1 MLHIGTGEGFP
12 PSNPHSGALNRAAWS
27 RPCRQTPPT
36 KPPGSRSA
44 ARPPSWPA
52 GKPPP
57 PQPAYPSRQ
66 LVRRALG
73 RVRTWTAGR
82 VDVEQARTRE
92 LARIGSNLNQLAR
105 WANTHKAGLDAVTI
119 ITHLTA
125 LSGELAAFS
134 AAEIPR
140 EADDAH

>member
-1 MLHIGTGEGFP
+1 M
-12 PSNPHSGALNRAAWS
+12 
-27 RPCRQTPPT
+27 
-36 KPPGSRSA
+36 
-44 ARPPSWPA
+44 
-52 GKPPP
+52 PPP
-57 PQPAYPSRQ
+57 AHKTSWLSIRCTPGELAGWQATATAAGLPLST

-105 WANTHKAGLDAVTI
+105 WANTHKDGLEAVTI
-119 ITHLTA
+119 ITHLSA
-125 LSGELAAFS
+125 LSRELATFS
-134 AAEIPR
+134 AAELPR

>member
-1 MLHIGTGEGFP
+1 MP
-12 PSNPHSGALNRAAWS
+12 PSDHKTSWLSIRCTPGELAAW
-27 RPCRQTPPT
+27 QATAT
-36 KPPGSRSA
+36 A
-44 ARPPSWPA
+44 AGLPLST
-52 GKPPP
+52 
-57 PQPAYPSRQ
+57 

-105 WANTHKAGLDAVTI
+105 WANTHKAGLEAVTI
-119 ITHLTA
+119 ITHLSA
-125 LSGELAAFS
+125 LSRELATFS
-134 AAEIPR
+134 AAEIHR